1 MDPEDP
7 GNYPQGMNA
16 LPVAFVAAAVSMILG
31 QSWKAISP
39 VFRGKPPAFRNIL
52 QSGGM
57 PSAHTAAAASMALA
71 TGLREGLDSSIF
83 AVALVLT
90 AVVAHDAV
98 KVRGSINTI
107 INILRKVVPPEVLE
121 KEGALPDTVGHSV
134 REVAAGFVLAAAV
147 ATGCHLL
154 LP

>member
-1 MDPEDP
+1 
-7 GNYPQGMNA
+7 
-16 LPVAFVAAAVSMILG
+16 
-31 QSWKAISP
+31 
-39 VFRGKPPAFRNIL
+39 
-52 QSGGM
+52 
-57 PSAHTAAAASMALA
+57 MALA

>member
-1 MDPEDP
+1 
-7 GNYPQGMNA
+7 MNT
-16 LPVAFVAAAVSMILG
+16 LPVAFVAAAASMILG
-31 QSWKAISP
+31 QSWKVISP
-39 VFRGKPPAFRNIL
+39 VFHGKPPAFRNFL

-57 PSAHTAAAASMALA
+57 PSAHTAAAASLALV

-107 INILRKVVPPEVLE
+107 IKILREITPPEILE
-121 KEGALPDTVGHSV
+121 IEGDLPDTVGHSV
-134 REVAAGFVLAAAV
+134 REVAVGFILAGAV
-147 ATGCHLL
+147 AAGCHLL
-154 LP
+154 LG

>member
-1 MDPEDP
+1 MQLQNYNIFEQII
-7 GNYPQGMNA
+7 GNRIIWASFASWGIAQTIK
-16 LPVAFVAAAVSMILG
+16 ILSG
-31 QSWKAISP
+31 VLKERRFDFKW
-39 VFRGKPPAFRNIL
+39 L
-52 QSGGM
+52 MMTGGM

>member
-1 MDPEDP
+1 
-7 GNYPQGMNA
+7 MNT
-16 LPVAFVAAAVSMILG
+16 LPIAFVAAAASMILG
-31 QSWKAISP
+31 QSWKVISP
-39 VFRGKPPAFRNIL
+39 VFSGKTPAFRNIL

-57 PSAHTAAAASMALA
+57 PSAHTAAVASLTLV

-107 INILRKVVPPEVLE
+107 IKIIRKIAPPEVLE
-121 KEGALPDTVGHSV
+121 KEGVLPDTIGHSV
-134 REVAAGFVLAAAV
+134 GEVAAGFILAGAV
-147 ATGCHLL
+147 AAGCHFLL
-154 LP
+154 G

>member
-1 MDPEDP
+1 
-7 GNYPQGMNA
+7 MNT
-16 LPVAFVAAAVSMILG
+16 LPVAFIAAAISMILG
-31 QSWKAISP
+31 QSWKVISP
-39 VFRGKPPAFRNIL
+39 VFHAKPPAFRNIL

-57 PSAHTAAAASMALA
+57 PSAHTAAVASMALV

-90 AVVAHDAV
+90 AVVAHDAIR
-98 KVRGSINTI
+98 VRGSINTI
-107 INILRKVVPPEVLE
+107 INILKKVTPPEVLN

-134 REVAAGFVLAAAV
+134 GEVAAGFILAGVV